1 MTPLFLTAPGE
12 ERLDLFLSR
21 ELGIT
26 RSAVQK
32 LLEEGAVALPG
43 EIPKK
48 NRRTSP
54 GEVYSV
60 VLPEPEPAEAIPQE
74 IPLEV
79 VYEDGDVIVVNKPV
93 GMVVHPAP
101 GHPDGTLVNGYITAA
116 IPSPA
121 STASCAPASSTAS
134 TGTPPA

>member
-32 LLEEGAVALPG
+32 LLEDGAVTLPG

-79 VYEDGDVIVVNKPV
+79 VYEDGDVI
-93 GMVVHPAP
+93 GERPALP
-101 GHPDGTLVNGYITAA
+101 LRGQSFGNQRG
-116 IPSPA
+116 
-121 STASCAPASSTAS
+121 ASS
-134 TGTPPA
+134 GHRPPH